1 VSFFMSKGMTLLW
14 YRKFNMAFHKFRK
27 LTGRLSFVSP
37 KASAKKTCSLNLLPY
52 TMLDKY
58 NIFTYPQSRILNM
71 QIMNFLNINELKDC
85 EISSS
90 HGGEYDVQSCL
101 LGCTA
106 V

>member
-1 VSFFMSKGMTLLW
+1 MSFFMSKGMTLLW

-58 NIFTYPQSRILNM
+58 DIFTYPQSRILNM

-85 EISSS
+85 LE
-90 HGGEYDVQSCL
+90 
-101 LGCTA
+101 
-106 V
+106 